1 MWVLALVGLVAGVIT
16 SVSPCVLPV
25 LPVVLTASVPSHT
38 GVRSHTGGDT
48 AREDNG
54 RRMRSW
60 RPYGVVAGLV
70 LSFSVATLF
79 GSLLLSALHLPAD
92 LLRLVGIVVLV
103 VIGVSFIWRRFG
115 ELLERPFARLPGRQ
129 VNPYSNGL
137 ILGMG
142 LGLLYVPCAGPV
154 LAVVSVVGASHQ
166 FSAGVLVLTA
176 AFGVGIG
183 LPLLVLALA
192 GESLGRRLAV
202 VRRNAQRLRTAGGAV
217 MIVLAL
223 LMAFNLT
230 DGLQRM
236 IPAYASS
243 LEQKAE
249 AGASG
254 RLHSLTSQPG
264 GGLKVNPHGE
274 PGCSEANPVLVDCG
288 KAPEPRG
295 ITGWFNTPG
304 DAPLTL
310 ASLRGK
316 VVLIDFWTYSCIN
329 CQRTLPHLEA
339 WYRAYKDAGLVIIG
353 VHTPE
358 FAFEH
363 TPSNVRSQAHALGV
377 EYPVAIDNDFAT
389 WREYN
394 ATWPSEFLV
403 DKSGTVRHV
412 RLSEG
417 AYSETEALIRQLL
430 VDRNPQAVL
439 SPPTDVPDATPKQG
453 DTPETYLGTQH
464 EPLRVSG
471 PQPQPGVSMAYRF
484 PTELR
489 PNTFGLSGTWTAS
502 PQSLNAGPG
511 AELELNFQAKKVH
524 LVAGGRGHVQVSVSG
539 RPVSSVAVNGPPTL
553 YTLLEQPQNQR
564 MTIRLTPDPGVQAY
578 SFTFD

>member
-1 MWVLALVGLVAGVIT
+1 MLVLMVVGLVAGVIT
-16 SVSPCVLPV
+16 SLSPCVLPV

-38 GVRSHTGGDT
+38 GAASSGATERDDT
-48 AREDNG
+48 G
-54 RRMRSW
+54 RRERSW
-60 RPYGVVAGLV
+60 RPYGVVAGLM

-79 GSLLLSALHLPAD
+79 GSLLLSALHLPAN
-92 LLRLVGIVVLV
+92 LLRVVGIAVLV
-103 VIGVSFIWRRFG
+103 VIGVSFILRPFG
-115 ELLERPFARLPGRQ
+115 ELLERPFTRLAGRP
-129 VNPYSNGL
+129 VNPKSNGL

-154 LAVVSVVGASHQ
+154 LTVISVVGASHQ
-166 FSAGVLVLTA
+166 FSAEALVLTG
-176 AFGVGIG
+176 AFAVGVG
-183 LPLLVLALA
+183 LPLLALALA

-202 VRRNAQRLRTAGGAV
+202 VRRNAPRLRTAGGAV
-217 MIVLAL
+217 MIALAL

-230 DGLQRM
+230 DALQRM

-249 AGASG
+249 AGAS
-254 RLHSLTSQPG
+254 RQLHGLTPQSRA
-264 GGLKVNPHGE
+264 GLKVNPHGG
-274 PGCSEANPVLVDCG
+274 PGCSEGNPALVECG
-288 KAPEPRG
+288 KAPEPTG

-316 VVLIDFWTYSCIN
+316 VVLVDFWTYSCIN
-329 CQRTLPHLEA
+329 CQRTLPHLAA

-353 VHTPE
+353 MHTPE

-363 TPSNVRSQAHALGV
+363 TPSNVRQQAHALGV
-377 EYPVAIDNDFAT
+377 EYPVAIDNGFAT
-389 WREYN
+389 WRKYN
-394 ATWPSEFLV
+394 ATWPSEFLI
-403 DKSGTVRHV
+403 DASGTVRHV
-412 RLSEG
+412 RLTEG
-417 AYSETEALIRQLL
+417 GYSDTEGLIRQLL
-430 VDRNPQAVL
+430 VDRNPQAAL
-439 SPPTDVPDATPKQG
+439 PPPTDVPDATPKQE
-453 DTPETYLGTQH
+453 DTPETYLGAH
-464 EPLRVSG
+464 FEPLHISG
-471 PQPQPGVSMAYRF
+471 PQPKPGVSTAYQF

-489 PNTFGLSGTWTAS
+489 PNTFGLSGNWTAS

-511 AELELNFQAKKVH
+511 AQLELSFHARKVH
-524 LVAGGRGHVQVSVSG
+524 LVAGGQGNIRVSVDG
-539 RPVSSVAVNGPPTL
+539 RPDLSVAVNGPPTL

>member
-1 MWVLALVGLVAGVIT
+1 
-16 SVSPCVLPV
+16 
-25 LPVVLTASVPSHT
+25 
-38 GVRSHTGGDT
+38 
-48 AREDNG
+48 
-54 RRMRSW
+54 
-60 RPYGVVAGLV
+60 
-70 LSFSVATLF
+70 
-79 GSLLLSALHLPAD
+79 
-92 LLRLVGIVVLV
+92 
-103 VIGVSFIWRRFG
+103 
-115 ELLERPFARLPGRQ
+115 
-129 VNPYSNGL
+129 
-137 ILGMG
+137 
-142 LGLLYVPCAGPV
+142 LYVPCAGPV

-166 FSAGVLVLTA
+166 FSAGALVLTA
-176 AFGVGIG
+176 AFGVGVG

-223 LMAFNLT
+223 LIAFNLT
-230 DGLQRM
+230 DGLQRT

-243 LEQKAE
+243 LEQKAD
-249 AGASG
+249 AGASE
-254 RLHSLTSQPG
+254 RLHSLTARPG
-264 GGLKVNPHGE
+264 GGLKVNAHGG

-363 TPSNVRSQAHALGV
+363 TPSNVRAQAHALGV
-377 EYPVAIDNDFAT
+377 GYPVAVDNDFAT

-412 RLSEG
+412 RLIEG
-417 AYSETEALIRQLL
+417 GYSETEALIRQLL

-439 SPPTDVPDATPKQG
+439 PPPTDVPDATPKQG
-453 DTPETYLGTQH
+453 ATPETYLGAQH
-464 EPLRVSG
+464 EPLHISG
-471 PQPQPGVSMAYRF
+471 PQPRLGASTVYRF

-489 PNTFGLSGTWTAS
+489 PNTFGLNGTWTAS

-511 AELELNFQAKKVH
+511 AQLDLNFQANKVH
-524 LVAGGRGHVQVSVSG
+524 LVAGGQGNVQVSVNG